1 MNFKQNNVT
10 NVVPIFM
17 GENTFINNSEQEQ
30 TFNITS
36 FSESIT
42 KSTSTSIESGFKSS
56 ITTKGKV
63 GIPFVAEGEVSA
75 ILEFNLSTT
84 ISTTSTITANSQ
96 AVKVPPNKIYRHLSK
111 QKIIPIN

>member
-1 MNFKQNNVT
+1 
-10 NVVPIFM
+10 M
-17 GENTFINNSEQEQ
+17 GENTFINNLEQEQ

-42 KSTSTSIESGFKSS
+42 KSTS

-111 QKIIPIN
+111 QK